1 MTKVSMTDLKNAH
14 QSKQQLVPAIEAL
27 QRITSQA
34 VGYADDA
41 HAHEKIK
48 LFSAWLQEFSSTASE
63 VISRA
68 QSQYDERPQE
78 LIQAANTRL
87 HKIPDEILLRQKNCQ
102 FATEA
107 HEAQTFDLKHKG
119 FSSEQ
124 ISKIVDD
131 PSSEIER
138 NMAEIIELE
147 AEREHILSFLADAP
161 RFELDLLKGTTL
173 ETFLLQGTAE

>member
-1 MTKVSMTDLKNAH
+1 MNQIVNKTDMRNAH
-14 QSKQQLVPAIEAL
+14 NAKQLLTPAIDAL
-27 QRITSQA
+27 QKINVQS
-34 VGYADDA
+34 VGSVE
-41 HAHEKIK
+41 AHENIK